1 MGGDI
6 ELFELKKSKNE
17 YISYA
22 LFEAVKDKVSDFNLD
37 EYNESVLKIQ
47 REKYRDYFDHIL
59 DDVNPNIKLDD
70 EQINAILADEDRALI
85 IAGAGTGKTTTM
97 TAKVKYLVDIK
108 HIDPR
113 DILVMSYSNRDVQ
126 ELRDRINE
134 DLNIPADVTTFHS
147 LGLRYVRQVF
157 TGKKCYV
164 VEDNL
169 RRRIFIDYL
178 KKEIYSSPDN
188 LSKFM
193 HLFNEETTG
202 DEYIYGPFLKENYQ
216 NYATFDEYFE
226 AYKEHRKSETK
237 DIRKVIDSRV
247 SFDINNATPRTLKG
261 ERVKSKGEAR
271 IANWLFEHCIDYS
284 YEELYDE
291 VLPDANTYRPDFT
304 LTIGGNKYYIEYF
317 GLSNSENPTDQD
329 YERIRKI
336 KEKFHKE
343 NKTNFI
349 ALDYSREIDYL
360 DVLERELNN
369 YGIRTDKRRSD
380 AEIYETIL
388 NRNELAEFYRLQN
401 FFYRV
406 IDKVKASDV
415 REDFDALV
423 NERIEKCNDI
433 ENASLMQAQYQQ
445 IRKFYIYYGKKIH
458 REEDRV
464 GFDFSDMIYYAR
476 KYVNTLDETHFN
488 YKYVIVDEY
497 QDISSDRY
505 ALANATVSRSGAKLL
520 AVGDDWQT
528 IYSFAGSRI
537 EYVYNFQKYFK
548 GAKLFKITKTYRN
561 SQSLI
566 DYAGQFIMRNPSQ
579 IKKDLRS
586 DKNIADPFVFV
597 DFSGN
602 KHEESMHDE
611 FAALRRAI
619 IQIHKQRPND
629 SILVLSRTNSVI
641 KQLFDYGDGY
651 YRKELGTK
659 VSLTDFPDFQFD
671 AMSIHKSK
679 GLTADWT
686 FLIGLNASFP
696 SENRPTFWI
705 EDIFQRK
712 PVDEGI
718 ADAEERRV
726 FYVALTRSRYKV
738 ILFRDTNMRRRSKFV
753 DELYAAVRA
762 GREERYK

>member
-1 MGGDI
+1 MGG
-6 ELFELKKSKNE
+6 EFEFFELKKSKNE
-17 YISYA
+17 YISA
-22 LFEAVKDKVSDFNLD
+22 SLFDSVKDKAPNFDIDS
-37 EYNESVLKIQ
+37 YNSSVLKSE
-47 REKYRDYFDHIL
+47 REKYKDYFDHIL

-70 EQINAILADEDRALI
+70 EQIDAILADEDRALI

-108 HIDPR
+108 NINPR
-113 DILVMSYSNRDVQ
+113 DILVMSYSNRDVR

-147 LGLRYVRQVF
+147 LGMKYVRQVF
-157 TGKKCYV
+157 AGKKCYV

-169 RRRIFIDYL
+169 RNKIFTEYIEN
-178 KKEIYSSPDN
+178 EIYSSPDKLAN
-188 LSKFM
+188 FM
-193 HLFNEETTG
+193 RLFNEETTG
-202 DEYIYGPFLKENYQ
+202 DEHIYGPFLKSNYQ
-216 NYATFDEYFE
+216 SFANFNEYFE
-226 AYKEHRKSETK
+226 AYKEHRKNEVK
-237 DIRKVIDSRV
+237 DIRKIIDSRI
-247 SFDINNATPRTLKG
+247 SFDINRSDPRTLKG
-261 ERVKSKGEAR
+261 EKVKSKGEAR
-271 IANWLFEHCIDYS
+271 IANWLFEHCIEYT

-304 LTIGGNKYYIEYF
+304 LRIGGNKYYVEYF
-317 GLSNSENPTDQD
+317 GLSNSENPTDKD

-349 ALDYSREIDYL
+349 ALDYSKETDYL
-360 DVLERELNN
+360 TVLEKELNK
-369 YGIRTDKRRSD
+369 YGIATDKIRSD
-380 AEIYETIL
+380 SEVYETIL
-388 NRNELAEFYRLQN
+388 DRNKLAEFYRLES
-401 FFYRV
+401 FFYRIV
-406 IDKVKASDV
+406 DKIKASDT

-423 NERIEKCNDI
+423 NEVIEKNSDI
-433 ENASLMQAQYQQ
+433 DSASLMRAQYRQ

-458 REEDRV
+458 REEDRI

-476 KYVNTLDETHFN
+476 KYVNTLDETSFN

-548 GAKLFKITKTYRN
+548 GAKLFRITKTYRN

-566 DYAGQFIMRNPSQ
+566 DYAGKFIMRNPSQ

-586 DKNIADPFVFV
+586 DKQLNDPFVFI
-597 DFSGN
+597 DFSGDKN
-602 KHEESMHDE
+602 DDALHEE
-611 FAALRRAI
+611 FAALRHSI
-619 IQIHKQRPND
+619 IQIHRQRPND
-629 SILVLSRTNSVI
+629 SILILSRTNSVI
-641 KQLFDYGDGY
+641 RHLFDYGDGY

-686 FLIGLNASFP
+686 FLIGLNAGFP
-696 SENRPTFWI
+696 GDDRPTFWI
-705 EDIFQRK
+705 EDIFQQK
-712 PVDEGI
+712 PIDEGI
-718 ADAEERRV
+718 SNAEERRV

-738 ILFRDTNMRRRSKFV
+738 ILFRDTNMKRRSSFV
-753 DELYAAVRA
+753 DELYNIMRA
-762 GREERYK
+762 DQEDRYK